1 MSGLCSLCYQKN
13 SLLFHVQSARTEAKS
28 KRGHVGKR
36 YLITIISSDSG
47 LDQDQ
52 ALSNLRSLCIY
63 LLPNIQNDPD
73 YTKKLDE
80 SVSQAVTLCLAA
92 FSPWEQNQDADN
104 RQRNLIA
111 LFHMAAEV
119 GLLLF
124 SQPSCLIFDWK
135 PSERR
140 GSASDI
146 LVWPRLLRTTNP
158 NAEPLAKP
166 QIIVESSSQSIGYEV
181 ARLRPILKKSGG
193 SPERKIQTDKN
204 VHELSDTNVQ
214 KTPFERPAYGNP
226 HSMPAELP
234 APEEHVSPTALG
246 PQNTPYTYTAP
257 KNINQQTQNQDYDW
271 IHFAATPPQQ
281 KALDQDAGNLDVQGK
296 PNAEPQKRSNAI
308 PRRPVASA
316 STKIS

>member
-1 MSGLCSLCYQKN
+1 MSRLYSLCYRKN

-28 KRGHVGKR
+28 KRGHVGIR

-73 YTKKLDE
+73 YTRKLDE
-80 SVSQAVTLCLAA
+80 SVSQAVTLCSAA
-92 FSPWEQNQDADN
+92 FSPWEQNQDPEN
-104 RQRNLIA
+104 RQQNLIA

-135 PSERR
+135 SSERR

-158 NAEPLAKP
+158 NAEPLARS
-166 QIIVESSSQSIGYEV
+166 QIIVHSSSQSIGYEV
-181 ARLRPILKKSGG
+181 ASLRPIPRKSES
-193 SPERKIQTDKN
+193 SPERRVQAIAN
-204 VHELSDTNVQ
+204 VHELGDTNARE
-214 KTPFERPAYGNP
+214 TTCERSAHGNP
-226 HSMPAELP
+226 YSVPAELP
-234 APEEHVSPTALG
+234 APEGYVSARVHG
-246 PQNTPYTYTAP
+246 PQNTHYLYPAP
-257 KNINQQTQNQDYDW
+257 KTIDQPIQNRDYEV
-271 IHFAATPPQQ
+271 IHSVPTPSQH

-296 PNAEPQKRSNAI
+296 SNAI
-308 PRRPVASA
+308 ARKPIASA
-316 STKIS
+316 P